1 MDETP
6 VDYCRPPLGV
16 LAVRG
21 PDARR
26 FLQGQLSA
34 DVIALAPGEA
44 RWAGL
49 HNPQGRTLATLRLIA
64 DRTTVDGT
72 DVLAL
77 LPRERLAV
85 ALPLLQRY
93 LLRAKATLGDESEH
107 WELLGVFASPATVMA
122 RLTAASATAGA
133 ICVPADASASRCWL
147 LRPRAIA
154 TPQWPAPTDRECA
167 VAHWQR
173 QDIAA
178 GLPEV
183 YAASAAAF
191 VAQMLNLDLIGG
203 IAFDK
208 GCYTG
213 QEVIARAHY
222 RGRVKRRMQ
231 RFGSRS
237 TQAADWPPAAQ
248 GLLPDG
254 RRFEVVDSVD
264 RPDGGCEW
272 LAVTTFAVAATASRA
287 DDDVVASGSEPAS
300 AASALRRCSDAESL
314 PLPYALP
321 LER

>member
-6 VDYCRPPLGV
+6 VEYCRPPLAV
-16 LAVRG
+16 LAARG
-21 PDARR
+21 VDARR

-34 DVIALAPGEA
+34 DVIGLPASEA

-64 DRTTVDGT
+64 DATTANGT

-77 LPRERLAV
+77 LPPERLATV
-85 ALPLLQRY
+85 LPLLQRY
-93 LLRAKATLGDESEH
+93 LLRAKATLSDESER
-107 WELLGVFASPATVMA
+107 WELLGVFAPPDTVMA
-122 RLTAASATAGA
+122 RLTTAAATSGA
-133 ICVPADASASRCWL
+133 VCVAADPSGRRSWL
-147 LRPRAIA
+147 LRPRALVPTA
-154 TPQWPAPTDRECA
+154 WPAPADRECA
-167 VAHWQR
+167 FDHWQR

-178 GLPEV
+178 GLPQV
-183 YAASAAAF
+183 YAATAAAF

-231 RFGSRS
+231 RFGSRLG
-237 TQAADWPPAAQ
+237 TAADWPPGAQ

-272 LAVTTFAVAATASRA
+272 LAVTTFAVPAMAPRP
-287 DDDVVASGSEPAS
+287 DDVVAIGSEPAS
-300 AASALRRCSDAESL
+300 ASPLRRCADAEPLS
-314 PLPYALP
+314 LPYALP
-321 LER
+321 VEP

>member
-6 VDYCRPPLGV
+6 VEYCRPLLGV
-16 LAVRG
+16 LAARG
-21 PDARR
+21 IDARR

-34 DVIALAPGEA
+34 DVAGLPAGVG

-49 HNPQGRTLATLRLIA
+49 HNPQGRCLATLRLIA
-64 DRTTVDGT
+64 DGD

-77 LPRERLAV
+77 LPRERLEATL
-85 ALPLLQRY
+85 ALLRRY
-93 LLRAKATLGDESEH
+93 LLRTKATLSDESER
-107 WELLGVFASPATVMA
+107 WELLGVFAAPGTVMA
-122 RLTAASATAGA
+122 RLERASASSGA
-133 ICVPADASASRCWL
+133 ICVPADPAGSRSWL
-147 LRPRAIA
+147 LRPRAVA
-154 TPQWPAPTDRECA
+154 TPAWPAPTDRECEVDSWRRRD
-167 VAHWQR
+167 VA
-173 QDIAA
+173 D
-178 GLPEV
+178 GLPQI
-183 YAASAAAF
+183 YAPSAASF

-231 RFGSRS
+231 RFASRA
-237 TQAADWPPAAQ
+237 TEAADWPPGAQ

-264 RPDGGCEW
+264 QPDGGCEW
-272 LAVTTFAVAATASRA
+272 LAVTTFGKPATSAPAEDLAPNSA
-287 DDDVVASGSEPAS
+287 ESVVAST
-300 AASALRRCSDAESL
+300 LRRCADGEQL

-321 LER
+321 IDA